1 MIMMMFITS
10 ATYEMDY
17 FHLFLARLLC
27 QLSFNKEI
35 NNIVHC
41 QHELKFIFWNS
52 EINKSN
58 EI

>member
-41 QHELKFIFWNS
+41 QDELKFIF
-52 EINKSN
+52 
-58 EI
+58 